1 MPIGSDFTIDYG
13 AKTVTHTSGSTV
25 YTALEFFQWLATTFA
40 AQTQMDDDYA
50 FVSDTPSVYRW
61 VNDWAFGAPSTDN
74 QFLKGGSVESSDGDD
89 LWSNLYSI
97 GSQEAGTQI
106 YIIQNDT
113 ELTGWWGTGNID
125 VLIKV
130 KSGGGWIQSDDTSGT
145 PTNGGLWA
153 YAREW
158 SDAYD
163 HNFVDLSGGGSNP
176 VGINTAGDINVTTA
190 SGTVEGWS
198 DVTITFGPVQ
208 RNLNN
213 GNGLQPY
220 DCVVDGGG
228 RSVIQVYERLQYATR
243 YGETTIQLNGDD
255 GQEYRSA
262 DEGNYTDV
270 KTAPFGTFAGT
281 TIYGARGIWI
291 ENTLTADFSLV
302 DANGTIQDPPNYQ
315 KVIASHTTLSGCQ
328 IFVAEIDGGGDVIKN
343 QYGVESTTATT
354 LTASGTLDINKTPQN
369 GVFRV
374 NDNVYAFTSYSGT
387 DFLGVSPDPT
397 GEAGQGNLYVP
408 LMDRLADAA
417 QEQSANLIYSA
428 GIDVRTVVRKYGFK
442 PYTTDTTFGST
453 GLSFSPILT
462 ADPQAT

>member
-1 MPIGSDFTIDYG
+1 MAIQDDWTINYG

-25 YTALEFFQWLATTFA
+25 YTVLAFFQWLATTFA
-40 AQTQMDDDYA
+40 AQAQMDDDYA
-50 FVSDTPSVYRW
+50 FVSDTPTVYRW
-61 VNDWAFGAPSTDN
+61 VNDWAFGAGNTDT
-74 QFLKGGSVESSDGDD
+74 QFLSGGSIESADADD

-97 GSQEAGTQI
+97 GSQESGTQI
-106 YIIQNDT
+106 YIIQNDAEVT
-113 ELTGWWGTGNID
+113 PWWGTGNID
-125 VLIKV
+125 ILIQV
-130 KSGGGWIQSDDTSGT
+130 KSGGAWIQSDNTAGV

-158 SDAYD
+158 GDAYD

-176 VGINTAGDINVTTA
+176 VGINTAADINIVTA
-190 SGTVEGWS
+190 SGTVAGWT
-198 DVTITFGPVQ
+198 DVTITFGSVQ
-208 RNLNN
+208 KDLNN

-220 DCVVDGGG
+220 DVVVDGAG
-228 RSVIQVYERLQYATR
+228 RSVLSVYERLKYVTR
-243 YGETTIQLNGDD
+243 YGELNDVGGDA

-262 DEGNYTDV
+262 NEGTYTDV

-291 ENTLTADFSLV
+291 ENTLTADYSLI

-328 IFVAEIDGGGDVIKN
+328 IFVAEIDGSGDVIKN
-343 QYGVESTTATT
+343 QYGVLSTTSNT
-354 LTASGTLDINKTPQN
+354 LTASGTLDINKVPQS

-374 NDNVYAFTSYSGT
+374 NDNVYVFTSFSGA
-387 DFLGVSPDPT
+387 DFLGVTPDPT

-417 QEQSANLIYSA
+417 QEQSDNVIYS
-428 GIDVRTVVRKYGFK
+428 GDIDVKTVVRKYGFK

-462 ADPQAT
+462 TDPQAT